1 MKVLHLCGGN
11 SGGGAAK
18 GAINLHRSL
27 IKQGVDSRI
36 LFSIGGGEAPSHNE
50 APFFKNSIVDLI
62 AKKVIPRIESLTI
75 RIVSGRK
82 VWPFSLGTVGY
93 PFLTRHRW
101 FKEADVV
108 HLHWIN
114 AGFVSIRQI
123 HNFKKNV
130 VWTLR
135 DEWAYTGGCHY
146 TGECDRFLSSC
157 GCCPLLGSEDV
168 NDLSSFVLRRKR
180 RLQKRKIS
188 YVAISE
194 WIKDRAK
201 QSALLENESVE
212 VVLNGIDDSF
222 FETEGLSTEVCRNEY
237 GFRSDEV
244 ILLCGATDLDSPFKG
259 YSVLRKFS
267 VMQSI
272 KLRVV
277 TFGKI
282 SMELKSKIRIPA
294 THLGS
299 IKNIEKLKELY
310 AASDVFLGPSRME
323 AFGKTFAEASACGLP
338 LVAYDYGG
346 PRDIVDHSVT
356 GVLVA
361 PFDEDKF
368 VEAAIGLCRNKKE
381 REKMGEAAKLRARQ
395 KFAPGR
401 LAQQYIKIYENSFK

>member
-11 SGGGAAK
+11 AGGGAAK

-27 IKQGVDSRI
+27 VEQGVDSRI
-36 LFSIGGGEAPSHNE
+36 LFSVGDGEAPSHDE
-50 APFFKNSIVDLI
+50 APFFKNPLLNLI
-62 AKKVIPRIESLTI
+62 AKKVVPRIESLII
-75 RIVSGRK
+75 RMVVGRK
-82 VWPFSLGTVGY
+82 VWPFSLGIVGH
-93 PFLTRHRW
+93 PFLKYHKW
-101 FKEADVV
+101 FKEADVI

-114 AGFVSIRQI
+114 AGFVSVRQI
-123 HNFKKNV
+123 SSLKKNV

-146 TGECDRFLSSC
+146 SGECGRFMSSC
-157 GCCPLLGSEDV
+157 GCCPLLGSENV
-168 NDLSSFVLRRKR
+168 NDLSSFVLRRKQ
-180 RLQKRKIS
+180 RLQGSRIS

-201 QSALLENESVE
+201 QSALLKNESVE
-212 VVLNGIDDSF
+212 VVPNGIDQSF
-222 FETEGLSTEVCRNEY
+222 FDLKKISKETCRNEY
-237 GFRSDEV
+237 GFSSDEI
-244 ILLCGATDLDSPFKG
+244 ILLCGATNLDSPFKG
-259 YSVLRKFS
+259 YSVLTKFS
-267 VMQSI
+267 LMQSM
-272 KLRVV
+272 KLRIV
-277 TFGKI
+277 TFGRI
-282 SMELKSKIRIPA
+282 SVELKSKIRLPA

-310 AASDVFLGPSRME
+310 VASDVFLGPSRME

-368 VEAAIGLCRNKKE
+368 VEAVIGLGRNEKE
-381 REKMGEAAKLRARQ
+381 RERMGEVAKLRARE
-395 KFAPGR
+395 KFAPAR
-401 LAQQYIKIYENSFK
+401 LAQRYIKIYENIFK